1 MKISLS
7 ILFVLFIYNLQS
19 LQSSEL
25 VFSPENP
32 VQGDTV
38 NIKYSGNKR
47 FESKSKLDLLIY
59 SFDSKS
65 IHPEGF
71 ETILTKEG
79 DFWTGKLIIPEN
91 SVYLM
96 MKIFAAGNYIDMI
109 DNNNGLY
116 WEILVSKDNRHV
128 RDANL
133 KAALG
138 RLGSISS
145 NIDRLPDYHFAIK
158 HLENEIN
165 LYPDNLSAELGLLT
179 TLFDMKKIN
188 SDEFGKK
195 LNEIASRKIDEN
207 DENSVRT
214 KARAL
219 YANNEKEGAAKLE
232 SNFASKFPQSDIA
245 EDILIAE
252 ISKAASLLEFVKS
265 CDKFFSRFPNSLNRE
280 RVFLAYISG
289 YMQSNKIEELIT
301 SLDSIKNVPGYIY
314 ARIAKNLFS
323 YYKSKDLLKDQ
334 NNRNLLITLIDKA
347 EKISDEQIKSP
358 SVGKPKIYTNG
369 EWTDMLDIQSGTVK
383 EIKAEIYKEIEPY
396 RGLEY
401 YKSALALLRDN
412 ASEALYENYIE
423 LLIALGDSAKAIEM
437 AEDAIIKGK
446 ISEKITDFHRDAS
459 RTVLSMNDSLY
470 NIKAD
475 SIYAQSK
482 KIKQE
487 IYLNEILQQTEYQYA
502 LETLENTFV
511 DFRDL
516 KGKVAVFSFFASWC
530 DPCKTMFPA
539 FQELYILYKNNPDVE
554 IVAVNTLENEKLSK
568 DDLKRFVVKND
579 IAFPVARDVMDIM
592 PRQMGINGIPTIA
605 ILDKKSR
612 VRFLVKGFSN
622 NEKML
627 DDISGRIEF
636 LLTLDDK

>member
-1 MKISLS
+1 MSIS
-7 ILFVLFIYNLQS
+7 ILLVLFICNLQS
-19 LQSSEL
+19 LYSSEL
-25 VFSPENP
+25 VFSPEKP

-47 FESKSKLDLLIY
+47 FESKTKLDLLIY

-71 ETILTKEG
+71 ETTLTKSG
-79 DFWTGKLIIPEN
+79 NVWTGKFIIPEN

-96 MKIFAAGNYIDMI
+96 MKIFAAGNYTDLI

-116 WEILVSKDNRHV
+116 WEILVSKDNQPV

-145 NIDRLPDYHFAIK
+145 NIDRLPEYHFAIK
-158 HLENEIN
+158 YLENEIN
-165 LYPDNLSAELGLLT
+165 LYPDNLTAELGLLT

-195 LNEIASRKIDEN
+195 LNSIAGRKIDEN

-232 SNFASKFPQSDIA
+232 SAFASKYPQSDIA
-245 EDILIAE
+245 EDILVAE
-252 ISKAASLLEFVKS
+252 ISKAASLVEFVNF

-289 YMQSNKIEELIT
+289 YMQSNKIEELIA

-347 EKISDEQIKSP
+347 EKISVEQIKSP
-358 SVGKPKIYTNG
+358 SVSKPKIYTNG

-396 RGLEY
+396 RGLEF
-401 YKSALALLRDN
+401 YKSALTLLRDN
-412 ASEALYENYIE
+412 ASEALYENYID

-446 ISEKITDFHRDAS
+446 ISEKITDFHRDAC

-482 KIKQE
+482 VIKKE
-487 IYLNEILQQTEYQYA
+487 IYLNEILQQAEYQYA

-539 FQELYILYKNNPDVE
+539 FQELYSLYKSNPDVE
-554 IVAVNTLENEKLSK
+554 VVAVNTLENEKLSK
-568 DDLKRFVVKND
+568 DDLKRFVVQND

-592 PRQMGINGIPTIA
+592 PRQMGVNGIPTIA

-622 NEKML
+622 NEKL
-627 DDISGRIEF
+627 LEDISGRIEF
-636 LLTLDDK
+636 LLTLDEQ